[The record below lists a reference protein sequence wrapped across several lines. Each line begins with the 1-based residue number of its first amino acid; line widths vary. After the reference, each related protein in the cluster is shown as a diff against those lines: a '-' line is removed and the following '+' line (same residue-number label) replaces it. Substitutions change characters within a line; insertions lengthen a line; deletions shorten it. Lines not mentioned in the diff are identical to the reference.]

1 MPLLGHVLGGAVF
14 GLTARFWQLAI
25 LRKPMMSNPAGH
37 AASTVAF
44 AGAGYYWWQATVY
57 MKGVLAKKEAELR
70 EKRAVADGT
79 VLQNALDN
87 PNAELD
93 LPMPPAPAA

>member
-1 MPLLGHVLGGAVF
+1 MPLLGHVVGGAAF

-37 AASTVAF
+37 VACTVAF

-57 MKGVLAKKEAELR
+57 MQGVLAKKEAELR
-70 EKRAVADGT
+70 SRRLAVDEAGLQRALNEPT
-79 VLQNALDN
+79 
-87 PNAELD
+87 D
-93 LPMPPAPAA
+93 LPQPN